1 MSRLEVRSTSEG
13 FCLRLRVSPKAS
25 SDRVAGPHGG
35 ALKISVRAAPER
47 GQANEAVVK
56 LLAALLGVSTRDIEV
71 VSGLTSQNKVLLVRG
86 YQGTAADLERALL
99 SE

>member
-13 FCLRLRVSPKAS
+13 LCLRLRVSPKAS

-56 LLAALLGVSTRDIEV
+56 LLAAFLGVSTRDIEV